1 MWFIPVIFVILLISG
16 TAFAYLMGAVSV
28 LSFVAVGKAQFLS
41 ILPQRIFAQLDVFA
55 FMAMPLF
62 ILTAEIMTRSGV
74 TRSLIDFSLSIVG
87 RFKGGLGHVN
97 ILTSVF
103 FAGISGSA
111 IADSAALSRTF
122 VPEMEARG
130 YSRYYAGAITAA
142 SSMIGPIV
150 PPSIIMIIYGGLTG
164 ASVAALFTAG
174 IVPGLLLA
182 VALMAL
188 NAIIAHL
195 RGHPGGDSASGD
207 LPKFLP
213 SLFKAAPALLLP
225 VVILGSLVFGLAT
238 PTEGSAVAVLFALI
252 AGQFYNG
259 LNRSELFDAIE
270 STARMTGTIFIILAA
285 ISVLGFL
292 AGQMGWAQALADW
305 VESIGLTGTRY
316 LFFLVGIFLIAGM
329 FMDTPVALSLLIPLF
344 APQALAQGINPIH
357 LGIVLCFNLC
367 VGLITPPL
375 GKCLVVVAAMT
386 GLNYWRLAWT
396 TLPFVAVQVL
406 MLMALVYWPEI
417 SLFVPR
423 LAGFS
428 VD

>member
-1 MWFIPVIFVILLISG
+1 MWTILPVFILILISG

-28 LSFVAVGKAQFLS
+28 ISFVAAGKAQFLS
-41 ILPQRIFAQLDVFA
+41 ILPQRVFAQLDVFA

-62 ILTAEIMTRSGV
+62 ILTAEIMTRAGV

-87 RFKGGLGHVN
+87 RFRGGLGHVN

-142 SSMIGPIV
+142 SSMIGPII

-164 ASVAALFTAG
+164 VSVAALFVAG
-174 IVPGLLLA
+174 VLPGLLLA
-182 VALMAL
+182 TSLILL
-188 NAIIAHL
+188 NAVIARL
-195 RGHPGGDSASGD
+195 RNHPGGASSD
-207 LPKFLP
+207 LPRFWP
-213 SLFKAAPALLLP
+213 SLLRAAPALSLP
-225 VVILGSLVFGLAT
+225 IVILGSLVFGLAT
-238 PTEGSAVAVLFALI
+238 PTEGSALAVLFALI
-252 AGQFYNG
+252 AGQFYKG
-259 LNRSELFDAIE
+259 LSRKMLLDAIE
-270 STARMTGTIFIILAA
+270 ATARLTGTIFIILAA

-292 AGQMGWAQALADW
+292 AGQMGWSQLLADW
-305 VESIGLTGTRY
+305 AESFDLTGTRY
-316 LFFLVGIFLIAGM
+316 LFLLIAIFLVAGM
-329 FMDTPVALSLLIPLF
+329 FMDTPVALTLLIPLF
-344 APQALAQGINPIH
+344 APLAVEQGINPIH

-375 GKCLVVVAAMT
+375 GKCLVVVSALT
-386 GLNYWRLAWT
+386 SLNYWRLAYVA
-396 TLPFVAVQVL
+396 LPFVAVQVL
-406 MLMALVYWPEI
+406 LLMALAYWPDI
-417 SLFVPR
+417 SLTLPR
-423 LAGFS
+423 LAGLS

>member
-1 MWFIPVIFVILLISG
+1 MWFLPLLFLVLLISG

-28 LSFVAVGKAQFLS
+28 FAFILAGKAQFLS
-41 ILPQRIFAQLDVFA
+41 VMPQRIFAQLDVFA

-62 ILTAEIMTRSGV
+62 ILTAEIMTRAGV
-74 TRSLIDFSLSIVG
+74 TRSLIDFALSIVG
-87 RFKGGLGHVN
+87 RLRGGLGHVN

-130 YSRYYAGAITAA
+130 YDRYYAGAITAA
-142 SSMIGPIV
+142 SSMIGPII

-164 ASVAALFTAG
+164 TSVAALFAAG
-174 IVPGLLLA
+174 VIPGILLA
-182 VALMAL
+182 VALMVL
-188 NAIIAHL
+188 NAVIA
-195 RGHPGGDSASGD
+195 RVRNHPGGPSPD
-207 LPKFLP
+207 LPKFWP
-213 SLFKAAPALLLP
+213 SLLRAAPALLLP
-225 VVILGSLVFGLAT
+225 VVILGTLVLGLAT

-252 AGQFYNG
+252 AGQFYTG
-259 LNRSELFDAIE
+259 LSRSMILDALE
-270 STARMTGTIFIILAA
+270 ATARLTGTIFIILAA
-285 ISVLGFL
+285 ISILGFL
-292 AGQMGWAQALADW
+292 AGQLGWSKALAEW
-305 VESIGLTGTRY
+305 VGSFGLAGTKY

-329 FMDTPVALSLLIPLF
+329 FMDTPVALTLLIPLF
-344 APQALAQGINPIH
+344 APQALEQGINPIH

-375 GKCLVVVAAMT
+375 GKCLVVVSALT
-386 GLNYWRLAWT
+386 NLNYWRLAYT
-396 TLPFVAVQVL
+396 ALPFVAAQVL
-406 MLMALVYWPEI
+406 LLASLAYWPE
-417 SLFVPR
+417 LCLRLPR

>member
-1 MWFIPVIFVILLISG
+1 MWIIPVVFVVLLISG

-28 LSFVAVGKAQFLS
+28 LSFVMVGKAQFLS

-62 ILTAEIMTRSGV
+62 ILTAEIMTRAGV

-87 RFKGGLGHVN
+87 RFRGGLGHVN

-122 VPEMEARG
+122 VPEMEERG
-130 YSRYYAGAITAA
+130 YDRYYAGAITAA
-142 SSMIGPIV
+142 SSMIGPII

-164 ASVAALFTAG
+164 ASVAALFAAG
-174 IVPGLLLA
+174 VIPGLLLA
-182 VALMAL
+182 VALIVL
-188 NAIIAHL
+188 NAVIARL
-195 RGHPGGDSASGD
+195 RNRPGGASDD
-207 LPKFLP
+207 LPRFWP
-213 SLFKAAPALLLP
+213 SLKRAAPALLLP
-225 VVILGSLVFGLAT
+225 VVILGSLVLGLAT

-252 AGQFYNG
+252 AGQFYTG
-259 LNRSELFDAIE
+259 LSRKMIVDALE
-270 STARMTGTIFIILAA
+270 ATARMTGTIFIILAA

-292 AGQMGWAQALADW
+292 AGQMGWSQALADW
-305 VESIGLTGTRY
+305 VESIGLTGPRY
-316 LFFLVGIFLIAGM
+316 LFFLVGIFLLAGM

-344 APQALAQGINPIH
+344 APQALEQGINPIH

-375 GKCLVVVAAMT
+375 GKCLVVVAALT
-386 GLNYWRLAWT
+386 NLNYWRLAWT
-396 TLPFVAVQVL
+396 ALPFVVVQVL
-406 MLMALVYWPEI
+406 LLLALAYWPEL
-417 SLFVPR
+417 SLSVPR

>member
-1 MWFIPVIFVILLISG
+1 MWFIPILFVVLLISG

-28 LSFVAVGKAQFLS
+28 LSFVAVGKTQFLS
-41 ILPQRIFAQLDVFA
+41 VLPQRIFAQLDVFA

-122 VPEMEARG
+122 VPEMEDRG
-130 YSRYYAGAITAA
+130 YDRYYAGAITAA
-142 SSMIGPIV
+142 SSMIGPII

-164 ASVAALFTAG
+164 ASVAALFAAG

-182 VALMAL
+182 AALMLL
-188 NAIIAHL
+188 NAVIARL
-195 RGHPGGDSASGD
+195 RNHPGGASDD
-207 LPKFLP
+207 LPRFFP
-213 SLFKAAPALLLP
+213 SLLRAAPALLLP

-259 LNRSELFDAIE
+259 LSRQMLFDALE

-292 AGQMGWAQALADW
+292 AGQMGWSQALAHW
-305 VESIGLTGTRY
+305 VEGIGLTGTRY
-316 LFFLVGIFLIAGM
+316 LFFLVGIFLVAGM

-375 GKCLVVVAAMT
+375 GKCLVVVSALT
-386 GLNYWRLAWT
+386 RLNYWRLAYT
-396 TLPFVAVQVL
+396 ALPFVAVQVL
-406 MLMALVYWPEI
+406 LLMALAYWPEI

-423 LAGFS
+423 LTGFS

>member
-1 MWFIPVIFVILLISG
+1 MWFIPVAFVLLLISG
-16 TAFAYLMGAVSV
+16 AAFAYMMGAVSV
-28 LSFVAVGKAQFLS
+28 LSFIAVDKAQFLS
-41 ILPQRIFAQLDVFA
+41 VLPQRIFAQLDAFA

-74 TRSLIDFSLSIVG
+74 TRSLIDFALSMVG

-122 VPEMEARG
+122 VPEMEERG
-130 YSRYYAGAITAA
+130 YDRYYAGAITAA
-142 SSMIGPIV
+142 SSMIGPII

-164 ASVAALFTAG
+164 ASVAALFAAG

-182 VALMAL
+182 AALMAL
-188 NAIIAHL
+188 NAVIARL
-195 RGHPGGDSASGD
+195 RGHPGGDGAE
-207 LPKFLP
+207 LPRFGP
-213 SLFKAAPALLLP
+213 SLLRAAPALLLP

-238 PTEGSAVAVLFALI
+238 PTEGSAVAVLFALV
-252 AGQFYNG
+252 AGQFYTG
-259 LNRSELFDAIE
+259 ISRAMLLDALE
-270 STARMTGTIFIILAA
+270 ATARMTGTIFIILAA
-285 ISVLGFL
+285 ISALGFL
-292 AGQMGWAQALADW
+292 AGQMGWSQALADW
-305 VESIGLTGTRY
+305 VESLGLTGTRY
-316 LFFLVGIFLIAGM
+316 LFFLVGVFLLAGM

-344 APQALAQGINPIH
+344 APQALEQGINPIH

-375 GKCLVVVAAMT
+375 GKCLVVVAALT
-386 GLNYWRLAWT
+386 DLNYWRLAWT
-396 TLPFVAVQVL
+396 ALPFVAVQVL
-406 MLMALVYWPEI
+406 LLAALAYWPEI

-428 VD
+428 VE

>member
-1 MWFIPVIFVILLISG
+1 MPIWIIPVVFVVLLISG

-28 LSFVAVGKAQFLS
+28 LSFVMVGKAQFLS

-62 ILTAEIMTRSGV
+62 ILTAEIMTRAGV

-87 RFKGGLGHVN
+87 RFRGGLGHVN

-122 VPEMEARG
+122 VPEMEERG
-130 YSRYYAGAITAA
+130 YDRYYAGAITAA
-142 SSMIGPIV
+142 SSMIGPII

-164 ASVAALFTAG
+164 ASVAALFAAG
-174 IVPGLLLA
+174 VIPGLLLA
-182 VALMAL
+182 VALIVL
-188 NAIIAHL
+188 NAVIARL
-195 RGHPGGDSASGD
+195 RNHPGGASDD
-207 LPKFLP
+207 LPRFWP
-213 SLFKAAPALLLP
+213 SLKRAAPALLLP
-225 VVILGSLVFGLAT
+225 VVILGSLVLGLAT

-252 AGQFYNG
+252 AGQFYTG
-259 LNRSELFDAIE
+259 LSRKMIVEALEA
-270 STARMTGTIFIILAA
+270 TARMTGTIFIILAA

-292 AGQMGWAQALADW
+292 AGQMGWSQALADW
-305 VESIGLTGTRY
+305 VESIGLTGPRY
-316 LFFLVGIFLIAGM
+316 LFFLVGIFLLAGM

-344 APQALAQGINPIH
+344 APQALEQGINPIH

-375 GKCLVVVAAMT
+375 GKCLVVVAALT
-386 GLNYWRLAWT
+386 NLNYWRLAWT
-396 TLPFVAVQVL
+396 ALPFVVVQVL
-406 MLMALVYWPEI
+406 LLLALAYWPEL
-417 SLFVPR
+417 SLSVPR

>member
-1 MWFIPVIFVILLISG
+1 MWIIPVVFVVLLISG

-28 LSFVAVGKAQFLS
+28 LSFVMVGKAQFLS

-62 ILTAEIMTRSGV
+62 ILTAEIMTRAGV

-87 RFKGGLGHVN
+87 RFRGGLGHVN

-122 VPEMEARG
+122 VPEMEERG
-130 YSRYYAGAITAA
+130 YDRYYAGAITAA
-142 SSMIGPIV
+142 SSMIGPII

-164 ASVAALFTAG
+164 ASVAALFAAG
-174 IVPGLLLA
+174 VIPGLLLA
-182 VALMAL
+182 VALIVL
-188 NAIIAHL
+188 NAVIA
-195 RGHPGGDSASGD
+195 RVRNHPGGASDD
-207 LPKFLP
+207 LPRFWP
-213 SLFKAAPALLLP
+213 SLKRAAPALLLP
-225 VVILGSLVFGLAT
+225 VVILGSLVLGLAT
-238 PTEGSAVAVLFALI
+238 PTEGSAVAVLFALV
-252 AGQFYNG
+252 AGQFYTG
-259 LNRSELFDAIE
+259 LNRNMILDALE
-270 STARMTGTIFIILAA
+270 ATARMTGTIFIILAA

-292 AGQMGWAQALADW
+292 AGQMGWSQALADW
-305 VESIGLTGTRY
+305 VESIGLTGPRY
-316 LFFLVGIFLIAGM
+316 LFFLVGIFLLAGM

-344 APQALAQGINPIH
+344 APQALEQGINPIH

-375 GKCLVVVAAMT
+375 GKCLVVVAALT
-386 GLNYWRLAWT
+386 NLNYWRLAWT
-396 TLPFVAVQVL
+396 ALPFVMVQVL
-406 MLMALVYWPEI
+406 LLLALAYWPEL
-417 SLFVPR
+417 SLSVPR

>member
-1 MWFIPVIFVILLISG
+1 MWIVPVIFAILLISG

-142 SSMIGPIV
+142 SSMIGPII

-164 ASVAALFTAG
+164 TSVAALFAAG

-182 VALMAL
+182 LALMVL
-188 NAIIAHL
+188 NTVIAHL
-195 RGHPGGDSASGD
+195 RGHPGGASSD
-207 LPKFLP
+207 LPRFWP
-213 SLFKAAPALLLP
+213 SLLRAAPALALP

-238 PTEGSAVAVLFALI
+238 PTEGSAVAVLFALL

-259 LNRSELFDAIE
+259 LSREKLVDALE
-270 STARMTGTIFIILAA
+270 ATARMTGTIFIILAA

-292 AGQMGWAQALADW
+292 AGQMGWSQALANW

-316 LFFLVGIFLIAGM
+316 LFFLIAIFLVAGM
-329 FMDTPVALSLLIPLF
+329 FMDTPVALTLLIPLF
-344 APQALAQGINPIH
+344 VPQALAQGISPVH

-375 GKCLVVVAAMT
+375 GKCLVVVSALT
-386 GLNYWRLAWT
+386 ELNYWRLAYVA
-396 TLPFVAVQVL
+396 LPFVAVQVL
-406 MLMALVYWPEI
+406 LLLALAYWPAI
-417 SLFVPR
+417 SLFVPG